1 MAGRNIMPVVV
12 ENVQLHGTRKA
23 IIPATTNINISAA
36 IEIRDL
42 VNYTFTSSTLGVGEE
57 IVLDIYD
64 FSLSEPTWQPYML
77 NGGRVKL
84 AKDYEQLQ
92 LSASSVL
99 VRFIKTATAAPV
111 GLTMSHR

>member
-1 MAGRNIMPVVV
+1 MPVIV
-12 ENVQLHGTRKA
+12 ENVQLQGTRKA
-23 IIPATTNINISAA
+23 IIPATTAIFTSAA

-42 VNYTFTSSTLGVGEE
+42 VNYTFTSSTLGIGEE
-57 IVLDIYD
+57 IALEIYD
-64 FSLSEPTWQPYML
+64 FSLSEPTWQPYMM